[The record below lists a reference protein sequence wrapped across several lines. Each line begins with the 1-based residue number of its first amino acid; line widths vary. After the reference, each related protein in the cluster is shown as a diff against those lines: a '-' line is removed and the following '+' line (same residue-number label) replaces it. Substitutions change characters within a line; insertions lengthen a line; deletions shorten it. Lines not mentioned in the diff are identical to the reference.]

1 MIAEGLRGGDAGCS
15 REEYRHKM
23 TKEEAQACHWG
34 PHSYKQINNCFPLK
48 RNTDLEL
55 DKTTFFMDNRTK
67 NKFLAYTRCIIDGKF
82 GYHVEL

>member
-1 MIAEGLRGGDAGCS
+1 MEKYRPGMIAEGLRGGDAGCS

-55 DKTTFFMDNRTK
+55 DKTTFLWITEQRTS
-67 NKFLAYTRCIIDGKF
+67 F
-82 GYHVEL
+82 